1 MNKGTNHG
9 FFFGINFLNY
19 SKYFDHN
26 NNGGNMKK
34 FKVLIIMLLLVP
46 INVFAYS
53 NYIIPGGDNIGIE
66 VKNDGIII
74 IGFYKINNKYNTND
88 LKIGD
93 IIKKVNG
100 EEVTTIDEMVKEI
113 ENNVKNDKVTFT
125 ILRNKKEYSIEFN
138 LLKQEGIYKTG
149 LYVKDSLSGI
159 GTLTYI
165 DPETKIY
172 GALGHEIIEGNSM
185 MKVEVKSGTIFE
197 SLVTS
202 IDRSSIGNAGT
213 KNAKFYSNNKY
224 GNITKNTISGIYG
237 EYSKNIDE
245 TKKIEVGKPEDLKL
259 GEAKIYTVI
268 NGEKVEEFNI
278 KITKINTNTNIKNIS
293 FEVTDERLLNA
304 SGGIVQGMSGSP
316 IIQNGKIFGAVTH
329 VIVNNPTTGY
339 GIFITTM
346 LEEGER

>member
-1 MNKGTNHG
+1 
-9 FFFGINFLNY
+9 
-19 SKYFDHN
+19 
-26 NNGGNMKK
+26 MKK
-34 FKVLIIMLLLVP
+34 KLIILLIIMLFPL
-46 INVFAYS
+46 NVFAYS
-53 NYIIPGGDNIGIE
+53 NYIIPGGNNIGIE

-93 IIKKVNG
+93 VITKIEDKNVY
-100 EEVTTIDEMVKEI
+100 TIEEMVNEI
-113 ENNVKNDKVTFT
+113 ENNVKEDKVKITFE
-125 ILRNKKEYSIEFN
+125 RNKKEKTIDFN
-138 LLKQEGIYKTG
+138 LINVNGIYKTG
-149 LYVKDSLSGI
+149 LYVKDSISGI

-165 DPETKIY
+165 DPETMIY

-185 MKVEVKSGTIFE
+185 TSIEVKSGTIFE

-202 IDRSSIGNAGT
+202 IDRSSAGNAGT

-224 GNITKNTISGIYG
+224 GIIDKNTISGIYG
-237 EYSKNIDE
+237 KYTKNINDLK
-245 TKKIEVGKPEDLKL
+245 TIEVGKPEQLTL
-259 GEAKIYTVI
+259 GEATIYTVI
-268 NGEKVEEFNI
+268 DKEKVEEFKIN
-278 KITKINTNTNIKNIS
+278 ITKININGKIKNIS
-293 FEVTDERLLNA
+293 FEVTDERLINA

-316 IIQNGKIFGAVTH
+316 IIQNNKIFGAVTH